1 MTNRGG
7 IKRSSWL
14 IFRRRL
20 ALVRT
25 LLRGSRTRNGLI
37 ETVNQEMQGEGY
49 VGDVASALKHDLDAL
64 KDEYGCQIVYQRPS
78 KHYVLEDLGEL
89 ALLDLPDACLEAL
102 AFLEASFA
110 EGAAL
115 PEHTSIRDLLDRVIL
130 LLPAERRE
138 QQRGRRAV
146 LSLQISDSPASRIDP
161 AVVATV
167 KRAIVQRQELTFA
180 YRSPRADGATIQH
193 RVAPYAIVFRPE
205 GHVYLDATLLEVT
218 PRDPAAPIPSP
229 VHYRLDRIVTGSL
242 VLLPTMLPPLRL
254 QPPTYTLR
262 YWLNP
267 AVARRRDV
275 APHFPNTV
283 IDYHE
288 DGSATVTA
296 TTTNLWQARQTLLRY
311 GSGCIVL
318 EPAELVELFR
328 TSIREM
334 AASYAVSRSPTI
346 TSIRSSTPPSTAPS

>member
-1 MTNRGG
+1 MSSTRGG

-20 ALVRT
+20 VLIRT
-25 LLRGSRTRNGLI
+25 LLRSPLTRDDLI
-37 ETVNQEMQGEGY
+37 ITVNQEMQGEGY
-49 VGDVASALKHDLDAL
+49 VGDTASALKHDFDAL
-64 KDEYGCQIVYQRPS
+64 KDEYGCRVVYQRQS
-78 KHYVLEDLGEL
+78 KRYTLEDLGDL

-102 AFLEASFA
+102 AFLEHSFP

-115 PEHTSIRDLLDRVIL
+115 PEHASIRALLDRVLL

-146 LSLQISDSPASRIDP
+146 LSLQISDSPASRFDP
-161 AVVATV
+161 EVMATV
-167 KRAIVQRQELTFA
+167 KRAIVLRQELSFA

-193 RVAPYAIVFRPE
+193 RVAPYEIVYRPE

-229 VHYRLDRIVTGSL
+229 VHYRVDRMVPGSL
-242 VLLPTMLPPLRL
+242 EILPTMLPPLRP
-254 QPPTYTLR
+254 QPPTYALR
-262 YWLNP
+262 YRLHP
-267 AVARRRDV
+267 DVARRKDV
-275 APHFPNTV
+275 APHFPNTEIV
-283 IDYHE
+283 YNE

-296 TTTNLWQARQTLLRY
+296 ITTNLWQARQTLLRY
-311 GSGCIVL
+311 GSACTVQ

-328 TSIREM
+328 TAIVEM
-334 AASYAVSRSPTI
+334 ATNYGVALVPDDNG
-346 TSIRSSTPPSTAPS
+346 P